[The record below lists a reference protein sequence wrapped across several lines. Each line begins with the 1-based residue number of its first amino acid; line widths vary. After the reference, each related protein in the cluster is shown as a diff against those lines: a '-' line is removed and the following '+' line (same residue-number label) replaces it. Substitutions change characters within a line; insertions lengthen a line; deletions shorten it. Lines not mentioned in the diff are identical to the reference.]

1 MTPRYDLDLPMSRVC
16 IKHDGP
22 TIRLGYVVHPQRG
35 AQFYQN
41 REANERMIIGM
52 SPAEYGARFGY

>member
-1 MTPRYDLDLPMSRVC
+1 MSRVC